1 MKVLG
6 CIGAGSFGKVLK
18 VEIDGSIFA
27 VKKVKRL
34 VWRFSLNST
43 AMMIVGRFNRSK
55 NRRKFSYNVSITPI
69 SFDIIALLGKE
80 TIIASPWSTSTDI
93 LSAQYSSPYKA
104 KPELSTLSFKY
115 CLHWGIWNELASSIG
130 TLNLRIYLFL
140 KKDFLR

>member
-34 VWRFSLNST
+34 VWRFSSNST
-43 AMMIVGRFNRSK
+43 ARMIVGRFNKWK
-55 NRRKFSYNVSITPI
+55 NRHKFSHNASITPI
-69 SFDIIALLGKE
+69 SSDITALLGKE

-93 LSAQYSSPYKA
+93 LSAQYSSLFKA
-104 KPELSTLSFKY
+104 KPKLSTLLFKY
-115 CLHWGIWNELASSIG
+115 CLRWGFWNELASSIG